1 VKIPKFNSFEDGT
14 VVKLPGQN
22 RIRLLSLM
30 FSLVFVAISAQLVR
44 LTVFPRVDD
53 EAKTIAETVERLPR
67 PDIVDRNG
75 NVLATDIAV
84 ASLYADPRKINDV
97 DEAVELLTATVPDLN
112 AKSLREKL
120 VQPGKAFVWLK
131 RQVSPEERDA
141 VYNLGIPGVGYV
153 NERKR
158 VYPQGRLAAHS
169 IGYVDVDTKGIAG
182 IERYLDTAGA
192 IYTASLSD
200 PDKGGMAPAELSLD
214 IRAQHAMAD
223 EISKAMVKF
232 KAIAGGG
239 IILDINT
246 GEVVSLVSLPDFNP
260 NADNKRISKDQQN
273 RMLSGVYELGSV
285 IKAVTF
291 AMAFDSGTITMNS
304 RYDARFPLVIGSA
317 RISDFHAQRRVL
329 TVPEI
334 FTNSSNIGTAKM
346 ALDVGIEQH
355 HEFLRKVGLL
365 DRLTTEVPESAK
377 PILPRKWGKLAS
389 ATAAFGHGF
398 AVQPLQGLS
407 VIASFLNGG
416 KLIQPTFLR
425 RSAEEADVL
434 ARQIVKPST
443 SENMRTLFRLNV
455 QSGTA
460 VKADVIGYRV
470 GGKTGTAEKV
480 VTFHRMVNG
489 RDMVFGRYSKEK
501 RMASFIGAFPMEAP
515 RYAIFVM
522 LDEPKAT
529 PETFGF
535 ATSGWNAVPTA
546 AKIIERVAPILDIA
560 PTFTEEDRAKLAKQE
575 KLAKARKG

>member
-1 VKIPKFNSFEDGT
+1 MIESQDPAMGEAT
-14 VVKLPGQN
+14 ARLPGQN
-22 RIRLLSLM
+22 RIRLVSIM
-30 FSLVFVAISAQLVR
+30 FSVMFLAISLQLVH
-44 LTVFPRVDD
+44 LTVFPKPPDD
-53 EAKTIAETVERLPR
+53 AKSIAEAVERLPR

-75 NVLATDIAV
+75 NLLATDIAV

-112 AKSLREKL
+112 AKTLRERL
-120 VQPGKAFVWLK
+120 TQPGKAFIWLK
-131 RQVSPEERDA
+131 RQVGPEERDA

-158 VYPQGRLAAHS
+158 VYPQGRLAAHTV
-169 IGYVDVDTKGIAG
+169 GYVDVDSKGIAG
-182 IERYLDTAGA
+182 IERYLDTVGS
-192 IYTASLSD
+192 IYTASLAD
-200 PDKGGMAPAELSLD
+200 PGKGDSAPAELALD
-214 IRAQHAMAD
+214 MRVQHAMAD
-223 EISKAMVKF
+223 ELSKAIIKF

-260 NADNKRISKDQQN
+260 NADNKHIGKDQQN

-304 RYDARFPLVIGSA
+304 RYDARFPLVIGTA
-317 RISDFHAQRRVL
+317 RISDFHAQHRIL

-416 KLIQPTFLR
+416 KLIPPTFLR
-425 RSAEEADVL
+425 RNAEEADVV
-434 ARQIVKPST
+434 AKQIVKPST
-443 SENMRTLFRLNV
+443 SESMRTLFRLNV

-480 VTFHRMVNG
+480 VTFHRIVNG
-489 RDMVFGRYSKEK
+489 RDLTFGRYSKDK
-501 RMASFIGAFPMEAP
+501 SLASFIGAFPMDKP
-515 RYAIFVM
+515 RYAIFIM

-529 PETFGF
+529 PETYGF

-546 AKIIERVAPILDIA
+546 AKIIERVAPILDIS
-560 PTFTEEDRAKLAKQE
+560 PTFTEDDRVKLAKQAKLAK
-575 KLAKARKG
+575 KG